1 MQLLICNP
9 IPTDDEIDVQVEEK
23 ELAIL
28 SELYKTSCV
37 SGCRGRILQE
47 YFSMTKTLTTIV
59 LAVLLGG
66 GTFAL
71 TAGSALAD
79 VVCNNEGDCWHVKDH
94 YTYPSGVTIQVHPDD

>member
-9 IPTDDEIDVQVEEK
+9 ISADDEIDVQAEEK

-37 SGCRGRILQE
+37 SVSRGRILQE
-47 YFSMTKTLTTIV
+47 YFSMTKTLTTVV
-59 LAVLLGG
+59 LAVLLGA

-71 TAGSALAD
+71 TAGVIAQARS
-79 VVCNNEGDCWHVKDH
+79 
-94 YTYPSGVTIQVHPDD
+94 PSRIKLGGGLGGLRG